1 MLFKGELRLR
11 KMHPS
16 WYNMV
21 MKTIK
26 QSLLIVL
33 FLLSAA
39 VPAMAQAIG
48 SVPPDFSAKDIAGA
62 KVTLSDLKGK
72 VVLLDFWA
80 TWCPPCRVEVPN
92 LIDIQRKFANSDFVL
107 ISVSLDRDLQA
118 ARAFVRDKQMDW
130 VHIID
135 LEAGRE
141 IADKY
146 QVTYIPSTFLI
157 DRRGRIAGGQL
168 HGKELKEKIAEL
180 LK

>member
-1 MLFKGELRLR
+1 
-11 KMHPS
+11 
-16 WYNMV
+16 MV

-26 QSLLIVL
+26 HTLIIVL
-33 FLLSAA
+33 FCLAAA
-39 VPAMAQAIG
+39 VSALAQAIG
-48 SVPPDFSAKDIAGA
+48 SVPPDFSAKDIAGE

-72 VVLLDFWA
+72 IVLLDFWA

-92 LIDIQRKFANSDFVL
+92 LIDIQRKFAGSDFVL

-118 ARAFVRDKQMDW
+118 ARTFVRDKKMDW

-135 LEAGRE
+135 LDAGRE

-146 QVTYIPSTFLI
+146 QVAYIPSTFLI
-157 DRRGRIAGGQL
+157 DRRGKIAAGQL
-168 HGKELKEKIAEL
+168 RGKELKEKIAEL

>member
-1 MLFKGELRLR
+1 MT
-11 KMHPS
+11 
-16 WYNMV
+16 

-26 QSLLIVL
+26 HPLLIVL
-33 FLLSAA
+33 FLLAASASGL
-39 VPAMAQAIG
+39 AQATG
-48 SVPPDFSAKDIAGA
+48 SVPPDFSAKDIAGE

-92 LIDIQRKFANSDFVL
+92 LIDIQSKFANSDFVL

-118 ARAFVRDKQMDW
+118 ARAFVRDKKMDW

-135 LEAGRE
+135 LETGRE

-146 QVTYIPSTFLI
+146 QVAYIPSTFLI
-157 DRRGRIAGGQL
+157 DRRGRIAASQL
-168 HGKELKEKIAEL
+168 RGKELKERIDEL

>member
-1 MLFKGELRLR
+1 
-11 KMHPS
+11 
-16 WYNMV
+16 

-26 QSLLIVL
+26 TSILIAIIILGLAVSCPAQS
-33 FLLSAA
+33 A
-39 VPAMAQAIG
+39 G
-48 SVPPDFSAKDIAGA
+48 SQPPDFNAKDITGQA
-62 KVTLSDLKGK
+62 VTLSDLKGK

-92 LIDIQRKFANSDFVL
+92 LLEIYRKFKDEDFVL

-118 ARAFVRDKQMDW
+118 ARKFIRDKEMDW

-141 IADKY
+141 IATLY
-146 QVTYIPSTFLI
+146 QVEYIPSIFVIGRKGKIEARQL
-157 DRRGRIAGGQL
+157 RGD
-168 HGKELKEKIAEL
+168 ELKNKIAAL